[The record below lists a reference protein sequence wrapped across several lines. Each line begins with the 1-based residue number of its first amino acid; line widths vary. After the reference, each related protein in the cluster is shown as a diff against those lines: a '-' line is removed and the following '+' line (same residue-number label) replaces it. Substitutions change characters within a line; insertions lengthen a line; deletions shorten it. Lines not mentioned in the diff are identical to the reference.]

1 MTPDDST
8 TQLGLRWT
16 QAVSSRLET
25 WVGTDYARFLYDD
38 IRRRERES
46 VRLYYAGTLWRPC
59 AGLEI
64 GLDFEAEQNDTR
76 RVATS
81 RPAAGCATHRP
92 TASAAT
98 RTRRPATTPSP
109 GSDPAASRDR
119 ATTASIDPHA
129 MSDDGPQR
137 RPADRGA
144 SRAPVELDDVRRISY
159 DA

>member
-1 MTPDDST
+1 VTPDDST

-64 GLDFEAEQNDTR
+64 GLDFEAEQNDT
-76 RVATS
+76 
-81 RPAAGCATHRP
+81 
-92 TASAAT
+92 
-98 RTRRPATTPSP
+98 PSDE
-109 GSDPAASRDR
+109 DPFFRLMTWVTYAL
-119 ATTASIDPHA
+119 P
-129 MSDDGPQR
+129 
-137 RPADRGA
+137 
-144 SRAPVELDDVRRISY
+144 
-159 DA
+159 